1 MGNRTGKRGPRGP
14 AGPRGR
20 PGLKGARGA
29 TGPEGPAGRVASAA
43 KGSEVLEI
51 VEKQIDDIH
60 QQLDLQMKR
69 LAQMQQQVD
78 ELRASLRR
86 LLPSPPTF

>member
-1 MGNRTGKRGPRGP
+1 MGKQTGKRGPRGP

-20 PGLKGARGA
+20 PGLKGPRGA
-29 TGPEGPAGRVASAA
+29 IGPEGPAGHAASSA
-43 KGSEVLEI
+43 KGSDVLEI
-51 VEKQIDDIH
+51 VETQIDEIH
-60 QQLDLQMKR
+60 HELDAQMKR

-78 ELRASLRR
+78 ELRATVRR